1 MQRRWPSSKYSDVV
15 MGGDDA
21 NVLVSPWTTTHEQLS
36 DDEKISSGV
45 TEVSFA
51 IEYVFAMNS
60 EVADLKSFRT

>member
-36 DDEKISSGV
+36 DDEKTSSGV

-51 IEYVFAMNS
+51 IGYVIVMNG
-60 EVADLKSFRT
+60 EVADSKNFRT